1 MTLLNRINK
10 FIQASC
16 GRAGQNNKKQR
27 NLLKSK
33 PLKRLRTTGKQ
44 AKKERKLRNKYRLA
58 AKRLS
63 LVKARLL

>member
-1 MTLLNRINK
+1 
-10 FIQASC
+10 
-16 GRAGQNNKKQR
+16 
-27 NLLKSK
+27 LKSK
-33 PLKRLRTTGKQ
+33 PFKRLRTTGKQ